1 MPYIPGSSLK
11 GMLRTILLSSDII
24 NNSDKYSEAGR
35 DMSYNIG
42 KTASRKRYLSGDIK
56 TIETTAMS

>member
-42 KTASRKRYLSGDIK
+42 KLQAERDTYLVI
-56 TIETTAMS
+56 